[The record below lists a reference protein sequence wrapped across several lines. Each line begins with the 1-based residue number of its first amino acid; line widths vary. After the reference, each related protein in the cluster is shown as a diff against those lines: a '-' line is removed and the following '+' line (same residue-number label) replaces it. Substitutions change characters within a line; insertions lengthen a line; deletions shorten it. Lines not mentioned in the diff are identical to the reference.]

1 MHSNLKKG
9 FTLIELLVVIAII
22 AILAAIL
29 FPVFA
34 QAKEAAKDTA
44 NLSNTKQIGL
54 SIIMYGSDYDDMYV
68 LSMLSSNTVDLGWQD
83 LVQPY
88 TKNWGL
94 LIHPKRTAPNGGDV
108 NFKRLQYYGIAP
120 KAATNPTA
128 AVRTLG
134 YYEWNHATLTGGQ
147 TVRFDGVAG
156 FGNPDADWLGRA
168 PGASISQTSVENV
181 GEVLM
186 AAEAANWDFWWSVG
200 DYAFKSC
207 VVWQP
212 EATYSSYGV
221 GWGFA
226 SPLAMKRP
234 DGPRSGINTGCYFPK
249 GMTTYVATDGSAKA
263 VDYRGRLLERTTR
276 ADGSVVLRRLWTGS
290 TN

>member
-1 MHSNLKKG
+1 MKRA

-34 QAKEAAKDTA
+34 QAKDSAKDTS

-54 SIIMYGSDYDDMYV
+54 SIIMYGADYDDQYV
-68 LSMLSSNTVDLGWQD
+68 LSMLSSSTADLAWQD

-88 TKNWGL
+88 TKNWDL
-94 LIHPKRTAPNGGDV
+94 MIHPKRLRPSGGDV
-108 NFKRLQYYGIAP
+108 NWKRLQYYGIAP
-120 KAATNPTA
+120 RAATVPYAGT
-128 AVRTLG
+128 RDRG
-134 YYEWNHATLTGGQ
+134 WYEWNHATLTGGQ

-156 FGNPDADWLGRA
+156 FGYASAGGDWLGRI
-168 PGASISQTSVENV
+168 PGASLSQTAVENV
-181 GEVLM
+181 GEVLL
-186 AAEAANWDFWWSVG
+186 AAEASNWDFWWSVG

-207 VVWQP
+207 VKWTP
-212 EATYSSYGV
+212 EDVYNSYMGQ
-221 GWGFA
+221 WGFA

-234 DGPRSGINTGCYFPK
+234 DGPRSGMNVGCYYPK

-263 VDYRGRLLERTTR
+263 VDYRGRLLERSTR
-276 ADGSVVLRRLWTGS
+276 SDGSVVLRRLWPGS
-290 TN
+290 IN